1 VVEAAAGYF
10 GVPAEQLLGRS
21 RAPRLALA
29 RQVAMY
35 LCRELAGLSLPE
47 VGQAVGGRDHSTVLH
62 AVRKVH
68 GLVQAGGPVAEQV
81 ADLSRRLAGAAAATG
96 PPPLQSVHAAGEGSG
111 G

>member
-1 VVEAAAGYF
+1 M
-10 GVPAEQLLGRS
+10 PAEQLLGRS

-47 VGQAVGGRDHSTVLH
+47 VGRAVGGRDHATALH

-96 PPPLQSVHAAGEGSG
+96 PPQPVHAAGEGSG